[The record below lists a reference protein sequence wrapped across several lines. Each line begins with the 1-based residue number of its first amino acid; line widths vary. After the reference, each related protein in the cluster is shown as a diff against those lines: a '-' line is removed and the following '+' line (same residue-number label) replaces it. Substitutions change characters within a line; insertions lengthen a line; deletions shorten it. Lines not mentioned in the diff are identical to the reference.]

1 MKSNGK
7 CPDFMQIDM
16 NDDIE
21 NIFIFFWNIEILY
34 VTILFYII

>member
-21 NIFIFFWNIEILY
+21 NIFFWNIEILY